1 MLTRQLHHQ
10 QCFRSD
16 DPVISTGFLFQIQGI
31 YLTLLSLPTAEE
43 TRKLALNVLRLIQ
56 SQRISFVCQ
65 PLILG
70 YQPLESTVLVVGN
83 TTDEA
88 TVFKCFLQS
97 RLNCFR
103 NSS

>member
-1 MLTRQLHHQ
+1 M
-10 QCFRSD
+10 
-16 DPVISTGFLFQIQGI
+16 GFLFQIQGI

-65 PLILG
+65 PLVLG
-70 YQPLESTVLVVGN
+70 YQPSSDSRCSATASQSGRRNLV
-83 TTDEA
+83 
-88 TVFKCFLQS
+88 
-97 RLNCFR
+97 R